1 MNVSFIITSNLLRKE
16 GKLDGELHTN
26 TEENPAYRDIQLIIS
41 THLDHGKKFVGD
53 LLEVVA
59 GDDATARPLAQVT
72 GVVFAQLGCSPIRT

>member
-1 MNVSFIITSNLLRKE
+1 MNALFTVTSNLLRKE
-16 GKLDGELHTN
+16 GKLSGELHTN
-26 TEENPAYRDIQLIIS
+26 TEENPVYRDIQLIIS

-72 GVVFAQLGCSPIRT
+72 GVVFAQLSCSPIRT

>member
-1 MNVSFIITSNLLRKE
+1 MRKE
-16 GKLDGELHTN
+16 GKLSGELHTN
-26 TEENPAYRDIQLIIS
+26 TEENPVYRDIQLTIS

-72 GVVFAQLGCSPIRT
+72 GVVLAQLSCSSIRT